1 MLAYAQDAPSHGLFR
16 ILGEGAP
23 VANIDLVADPA
34 RHFAVI
40 MKDGARVKSVPRRGF
55 SMAPG
60 GTAADRGAA
69 CSDQRLSGFEL
80 VMASA
85 RACSPGAIQGSTGCK
100 AMNCRSWR
108 RCRPGD
114 TWT

>member
-23 VANIDLVADPA
+23 VANIDLEAVPA

-55 SMAPG
+55 STAPG

-69 CSDQRLSGFEL
+69 CSGLL
-80 VMASA
+80 
-85 RACSPGAIQGSTGCK
+85 
-100 AMNCRSWR
+100 
-108 RCRPGD
+108 RPAAFGV
-114 TWT
+114 